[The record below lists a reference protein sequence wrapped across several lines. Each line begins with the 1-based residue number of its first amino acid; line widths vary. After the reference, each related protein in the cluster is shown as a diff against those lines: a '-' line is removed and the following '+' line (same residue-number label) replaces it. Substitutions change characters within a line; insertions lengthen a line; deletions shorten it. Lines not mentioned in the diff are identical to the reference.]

1 MAQILKGAPVVAA
14 MNEANAARCA
24 ALKEKGIVPTL
35 AVVRV
40 GAREDDI
47 SYEKGI
53 VTRCGKVGVEV
64 RQFHLAEDV
73 TQEELLDVIRQI
85 NEDASVHG
93 CLIFRPLPK
102 RFDDRR
108 VQEAL
113 APEKDVDGITDG
125 SMAGVFTNMPIGYP
139 PCTAQACLEILKHYN
154 VPLSGKRAVV
164 VGRSLVVGK
173 PAAMMLDRENATVT
187 LCNSRTRDLPAL
199 CRQIRRDIL
208 SMTHAAGSGHPGG
221 SLSAVEILV
230 SLYFGQMRL
239 DPARPDDPNRDRF
252 LLSKGHAAPLL
263 YSVLA
268 RRGYFDPALLPT
280 LRQLGSPLQ
289 GHPHMA
295 KLPGLD
301 CSSGSLGQGLSIANG
316 LALAARRTGR
326 TYRTYC
332 LLGDGELQEGQVW
345 EAAMTAAHFALDTV
359 CAIVDDNGVQLDGP
373 TCEVMNVAPLADKF
387 RAFGWQVLSVD
398 GHSLDALAEAFRQA
412 AATRGRP
419 TVLLAR
425 TVKGKGV
432 SFMEG
437 QPAWHGKAPNDQEL
451 AAALAELAEGGTL

>member
-1 MAQILKGAPVVAA
+1 M
-14 MNEANAARCA
+14 
-24 ALKEKGIVPTL
+24 T
-35 AVVRV
+35 
-40 GAREDDI
+40 
-47 SYEKGI
+47 
-53 VTRCGKVGVEV
+53 
-64 RQFHLAEDV
+64 H
-73 TQEELLDVIRQI
+73 
-85 NEDASVHG
+85 
-93 CLIFRPLPK
+93 
-102 RFDDRR
+102 
-108 VQEAL
+108 
-113 APEKDVDGITDG
+113 
-125 SMAGVFTNMPIGYP
+125 
-139 PCTAQACLEILKHYN
+139 
-154 VPLSGKRAVV
+154 
-164 VGRSLVVGK
+164 
-173 PAAMMLDRENATVT
+173 
-187 LCNSRTRDLPAL
+187 DLPAL

-332 LLGDGELQEGQVW
+332 LL
-345 EAAMTAAHFALDTV
+345 
-359 CAIVDDNGVQLDGP
+359 
-373 TCEVMNVAPLADKF
+373 APLADKF

-419 TVLLAR
+419 TALLAR

>member
-1 MAQILKGAPVVAA
+1 MDYQSLSSL
-14 MNEANAARCA
+14 C
-24 ALKEKGIVPTL
+24 TQ
-35 AVVRV
+35 VR
-40 GAREDDI
+40 G
-47 SYEKGI
+47 
-53 VTRCGKVGVEV
+53 
-64 RQFHLAEDV
+64 
-73 TQEELLDVIRQI
+73 
-85 NEDASVHG
+85 
-93 CLIFRPLPK
+93 
-102 RFDDRR
+102 
-108 VQEAL
+108 
-113 APEKDVDGITDG
+113 
-125 SMAGVFTNMPIGYP
+125 
-139 PCTAQACLEILKHYN
+139 
-154 VPLSGKRAVV
+154 
-164 VGRSLVVGK
+164 
-173 PAAMMLDRENATVT
+173 
-187 LCNSRTRDLPAL
+187 
-199 CRQIRRDIL
+199 DIL
-208 SMTHAAGSGHPGG
+208 NMTHKAGSGHPGG
-221 SLSAVEILV
+221 SLSAVELLV
-230 SLYFGQMRL
+230 GLYFSGEMAV
-239 DPARPDDPNRDRF
+239 DASHPDWEERDRF
-252 LLSKGHAAPLL
+252 ILSKGHVAPVL

-268 RRGYFDPALLPT
+268 RKGFFPVEELWT
-280 LRQLGSPLQ
+280 LRKLDSILQ
-289 GHPHMA
+289 GHPHMGHT
-295 KLPGLD
+295 PGLD

>member
-1 MAQILKGAPVVAA
+1 
-14 MNEANAARCA
+14 MNIPEMEAVC
-24 ALKEKGIVPTL
+24 KQV
-35 AVVRV
+35 
-40 GAREDDI
+40 
-47 SYEKGI
+47 
-53 VTRCGKVGVEV
+53 
-64 RQFHLAEDV
+64 
-73 TQEELLDVIRQI
+73 
-85 NEDASVHG
+85 
-93 CLIFRPLPK
+93 
-102 RFDDRR
+102 
-108 VQEAL
+108 
-113 APEKDVDGITDG
+113 
-125 SMAGVFTNMPIGYP
+125 
-139 PCTAQACLEILKHYN
+139 
-154 VPLSGKRAVV
+154 
-164 VGRSLVVGK
+164 
-173 PAAMMLDRENATVT
+173 
-187 LCNSRTRDLPAL
+187 
-199 CRQIRRDIL
+199 RRDIIT
-208 SMTHAAGSGHPGG
+208 MAAAAGSGHPGG
-221 SLSAVEILV
+221 SLSATEILV
-230 SLYFGQMRL
+230 ALYYDLMKVDPKNPN
-239 DPARPDDPNRDRF
+239 DPARDR
-252 LLSKGHAAPLL
+252 LVLSKGHAAPLL

-437 QPAWHGKAPNDQEL
+437 QAGWHGKAPDDALFAQAKQEL
-451 AAALAELAEGGTL
+451 EATLRQLEGK

>member
-1 MAQILKGAPVVAA
+1 MEINKRENIGWIDLLRVTACFLVVFAHCCDPFVARFDTDRPTFLQGCALGSAVRCCVPLFVMMTGVLLFPVRNGMSEFYKKRIGRIVVPLIFWSVMLPVLYFIYLNYITTTDNPTIDMSAFTLEMTITKIWTFIFNFNYDTTPLWYLYMLVGLYFSGEMAV
-14 MNEANAARCA
+14 
-24 ALKEKGIVPTL
+24 
-35 AVVRV
+35 
-40 GAREDDI
+40 
-47 SYEKGI
+47 
-53 VTRCGKVGVEV
+53 
-64 RQFHLAEDV
+64 
-73 TQEELLDVIRQI
+73 
-85 NEDASVHG
+85 DAS
-93 CLIFRPLPK
+93 
-102 RFDDRR
+102 
-108 VQEAL
+108 
-113 APEKDVDGITDG
+113 
-125 SMAGVFTNMPIGYP
+125 
-139 PCTAQACLEILKHYN
+139 
-154 VPLSGKRAVV
+154 
-164 VGRSLVVGK
+164 
-173 PAAMMLDRENATVT
+173 
-187 LCNSRTRDLPAL
+187 
-199 CRQIRRDIL
+199 
-208 SMTHAAGSGHPGG
+208 HPDW
-221 SLSAVEILV
+221 EE
-230 SLYFGQMRL
+230 
-239 DPARPDDPNRDRF
+239 RDRF
-252 LLSKGHAAPLL
+252 ILSKGHVAPVL

-412 AATRGRP
+412 ATRGRP

>member
-1 MAQILKGAPVVAA
+1 MWISP
-14 MNEANAARCA
+14 AR
-24 ALKEKGIVPTL
+24 PTGFDPFL
-35 AVVRV
+35 PPS
-40 GAREDDI
+40 GD
-47 SYEKGI
+47 
-53 VTRCGKVGVEV
+53 TRPAGRPLIDNLRPLWYFFFSKF
-64 RQFHLAEDV
+64 FH
-73 TQEELLDVIRQI
+73 
-85 NEDASVHG
+85 HG
-93 CLIFRPLPK
+93 PRRFFHDTRPARPLP
-102 RFDDRR
+102 
-108 VQEAL
+108 A
-113 APEKDVDGITDG
+113 
-125 SMAGVFTNMPIGYP
+125 N
-139 PCTAQACLEILKHYN
+139 
-154 VPLSGKRAVV
+154 
-164 VGRSLVVGK
+164 
-173 PAAMMLDRENATVT
+173 PA
-187 LCNSRTRDLPAL
+187 
-199 CRQIRRDIL
+199 
-208 SMTHAAGSGHPGG
+208 GHPVHDPCRRLRPSWG

-252 LLSKGHAAPLL
+252 LLSKGHAAPCCT
-263 YSVLA
+263 A
-268 RRGYFDPALLPT
+268 CWPAGGILTPPCCPPCA
-280 LRQLGSPLQ
+280 SWAPPLQ

-373 TCEVMNVAPLADKF
+373 TCEVMNVAPPGGQVPGLWLA
-387 RAFGWQVLSVD
+387 G
-398 GHSLDALAEAFRQA
+398 ALRGRPQPGCPGRGLPAGR
-412 AATRGRP
+412 RHPGRP

-437 QPAWHGKAPNDQEL
+437 KSAWHGKAPNDQEL